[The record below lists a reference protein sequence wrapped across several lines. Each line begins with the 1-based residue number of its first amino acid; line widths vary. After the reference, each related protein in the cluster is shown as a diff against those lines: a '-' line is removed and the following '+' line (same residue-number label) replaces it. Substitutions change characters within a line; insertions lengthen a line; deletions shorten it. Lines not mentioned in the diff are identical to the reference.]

1 MPDLDGTY
9 DVVVVGGGVAGTAA
23 AVAAARNGAKT
34 LLVERNGFLGGWQTA
49 GLVSHLSAWLD
60 GDKEQIVFG
69 FPDEVMR
76 RLIDAGGSVGLLK
89 VGKGMVHHDPEILKL
104 VLEETAV
111 EAGVEPLY
119 YAEFFQTLTQDG
131 RVCGVEVLT
140 RSGMVSLPAKM
151 VVDASGDAVAA
162 ISAGA
167 RYEQVPR
174 SKYMAA
180 TLMFVVSNADTPRV
194 AEYIRDHPEE
204 FSRET
209 RFWHFVEDRQ
219 TPFGPRLVVGGCGF
233 SESIDRAKAN
243 GDLPSKDQPN
253 FMAFMSGGTPPG
265 VYDFNAIF
273 LSGVDWHDNWALTS
287 ATVEARRRSW
297 RLVGFLRNY
306 IPGFEHAHLTSTAP
320 QLAIREARRIVGDY
334 TLEGKDI
341 LRGTVFPDAVV
352 RGFFPLD
359 VAGGDEHKMEEGD
372 KPYTI
377 PYRCLLPRGVEN
389 LLAVGRS
396 ISATQE
402 SVGSARIST
411 ISMLCG
417 QAAGSAAALAVQSG
431 ATARQVDVSA
441 VQESLKQQNALHLS

>member
-1 MPDLDGTY
+1 MPDINRAY
-9 DVVVVGGGVAGTAA
+9 DVVVVGGGVAGAAA
-23 AVAAARNGAKT
+23 AVAAARNRSRT

-76 RLIDAGGSVGLLK
+76 RLISAGGSVGLLK

-104 VLEETAV
+104 VLDEMVT

-119 YAEFFQTLTQDG
+119 YAEFVRTLTRDG
-131 RVCGVEVLT
+131 TACGLEVLT
-140 RSGMVSLPAKM
+140 RSGMVSIPAKM
-151 VVDASGDAVAA
+151 VVDASGDALAA

-167 RYEQVPR
+167 RFEQVPS

-180 TLMFVVSNADTPRV
+180 TLMFVVSDADTPKV
-194 AEYIRDHPEE
+194 AEYIREHPEE
-204 FSRET
+204 FSRES
-209 RFWHFVEDRQ
+209 RFWHFVEERQ
-219 TPFGPRLVVGGCGF
+219 TPSGPRLVVGGCGL
-233 SESIDRAKAN
+233 SESIDRAKTS
-243 GDLPSKDQPN
+243 GDLPSEDQPN

-265 VYDFNAIF
+265 VFDFNAIF

-287 ATVEARRRSW
+287 ATLEARRRSR
-297 RLVGFLRNY
+297 RLVDFLRNY
-306 IPGFEHAHLTSTAP
+306 IPGFERAHLAATAP

-334 TLEGKDI
+334 TLEGTDI

-377 PYRCLLPRGVEN
+377 PYRCLLPQGVEN
-389 LLAVGRS
+389 LLVVGRS

-411 ISMLCG
+411 ISMLSG
-417 QAAGSAAALAVQSG
+417 QAAGTAAALAVQAG

-441 VQESLKQQNALHLS
+441 VQTSLRQQNALHLL